1 MPGTSVFQVR
11 KRMLLTTMPVSFV
24 FSGTAYLAGPPH
36 IVYQS
41 RKAGCVTVFVFSV
54 KTTKKQMISIIVCV
68 VMLIAILVVAIVW
81 PSNKTSATGAQP
93 YTPVAAGS
101 DEARIGYLRTLGYE
115 ASPSTAEVKEVL
127 IPDEFD
133 EVFQNYNTVQAEAGM
148 DLEPYHGKRVKCWS
162 YRIDNYPGE
171 DDVLAHLYVY
181 NDKII
186 GGDICST
193 KLDGF
198 MHGLTKMDAPL
209 TSTAA

>member
-1 MPGTSVFQVR
+1 M
-11 KRMLLTTMPVSFV
+11 
-24 FSGTAYLAGPPH
+24 
-36 IVYQS
+36 
-41 RKAGCVTVFVFSV
+41 FVFSV

-68 VMLIAILVVAIVW
+68 VMPIAILVVAIAW
-81 PSNKTSATGAQP
+81 PSDRTAATGTQP
-93 YTPVAAGS
+93 YTPVAAAS
-101 DEARIGYLRTLGYE
+101 DEARIGFLKTLGYE

-133 EVFQNYNTVQAEAGM
+133 EVFQNYNTIQAEAGM

-162 YRIDNYPGE
+162 YRVDNYPGE
-171 DDVLAHLYVY
+171 DNVLAHLYVY

-198 MHGLTKMDAPL
+198 MHGLTAMNP
-209 TSTAA
+209 SPVPSAAA